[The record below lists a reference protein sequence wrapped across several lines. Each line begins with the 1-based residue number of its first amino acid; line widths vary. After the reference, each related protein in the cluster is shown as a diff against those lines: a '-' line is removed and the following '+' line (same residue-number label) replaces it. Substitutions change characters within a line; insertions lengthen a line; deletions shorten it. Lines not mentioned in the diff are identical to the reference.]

1 MKPRINKKLNLV
13 ITIDDAS
20 GAKIHVHSTPISRE
34 VFETF
39 YEELGLVFT
48 KSFGESGSVH
58 MAISAPQLA
67 YPALKKLCDER
78 GTWDTVK
85 SGLVNEILRLT
96 NVIYLSDAGWVSVPL
111 EVAIKEEVID
121 EDSEREV
128 LSSLIFFTAITFV
141 APKQLVKGFLDMA
154 SALRNWGVTSSNST
168 EYKLGLPISTDTEIS
183 ETITSSRVPLAT

>member
-13 ITIDDAS
+13 ITVDDAS

-67 YPALKKLCDER
+67 YPALKKVGEEKNN
-78 GTWDTVK
+78 WDVIK

-96 NVIYLSDAGWVSVPL
+96 NIIYLSDGGWTTVPL
-111 EVAIKEEVID
+111 EVAVKEEIID

-154 SALRNWGVTSSNST
+154 AALRSWAVTSSSST
-168 EYKLGLPISTDTEIS
+168 EYKNGLLTSTETEITG
-183 ETITSSRVPLAT
+183 TITLSRVPSAT

>member
-1 MKPRINKKLNLV
+1 MKPRINKKLNIV
-13 ITIDDAS
+13 ITTDDAS
-20 GAKIHVHSTPISRE
+20 GATIHVHSMPISRE

-67 YPALKKLCDER
+67 YPALKKLADEK
-78 GTWDTVK
+78 GTWDVVK
-85 SGLVNEILRLT
+85 SGLVNEIIRLT
-96 NVIYLSDAGWVSVPL
+96 NVIYLSEGGWITVPL
-111 EVAIKEEVID
+111 EVAVKEEILD

-141 APKQLVKGFLDMA
+141 APKLLVKGFLDMA
-154 SALRNWGVTSSNST
+154 SALRNWVVTSSNST
-168 EYKLGLPISTDTEIS
+168 EYRSGLPISTAVETTA
-183 ETITSSRVPLAT
+183 TITSSRVPLAT